1 MTTGT
6 VARAGRQ
13 AGGWR
18 WAMWGAVAALLGA
31 PLVAMRFTGEVNWTA
46 SDFAAAALLLGGA
59 AVLMEVAVRTLRTP
73 AARAAAGV
81 AILLA
86 LGLVWAELA
95 VQII

>member
-18 WAMWGAVAALLGA
+18 WAMWGAVAALLVA
-31 PLVAMRFTGEVNWTA
+31 PLVAMRFTDEVNWTA
-46 SDFAAAALLLGGA
+46 ADFAAAALLLGGA
-59 AVLMEVAVRTLRTP
+59 AALIEVAVRTLRTP

-86 LGLVWAELA
+86 LGLVWGELA